1 MSKNVDLTPII
12 KVLGLD
18 TKKTGLII
26 AVYPGMGQEIFTNV
40 YNDYIMIS
48 LSDYRKD
55 NPDFVKTYVED
66 ALRLV
71 SDGANSVCFIDTDTE
86 VIKEL
91 EEMNI
96 PFLIFY
102 PGISKDTLLRN
113 LANMYLKN
121 PSVSFGKT
129 IADVILHYETKIA
142 ELRLYNNSIM
152 FNAGIISDEVV
163 KNLIKM
169 SEDERQK
176 FIENL
181 AVMKITSK
189 EKATKPDAPGNKK
202 KITTP
207 KKKKQN

>member
-1 MSKNVDLTPII
+1 M
-12 KVLGLD
+12 
-18 TKKTGLII
+18 KKPGLIV
-26 AVYPGMGQEIFTNV
+26 AAYPGMGQEIFTNV
-40 YNDYIMIS
+40 YHDYVMIS
-48 LSDYRKD
+48 LSTYRKD
-55 NPDFVKTYVED
+55 NPDYLKTYIED
-66 ALRLV
+66 ALGLI
-71 SDGANSVCFIDTDTE
+71 SDGTNTVCFIDTDTD

-91 EEMNI
+91 GEMNI

-102 PGISKDTLLRN
+102 PGTPKDTVLRN

-152 FNAGIISDEVV
+152 FNAGIVSDEVV

-169 SEDERQK
+169 SEQERQK

-181 AVMKITSK
+181 AIMKITSK
-189 EKATKPDAPGNKK
+189 EKATKPDTPISKK
-202 KITTP
+202 KPTP